1 MNEKGFK
8 HKTVLLDEAV
18 DLLIQ
23 RQDGVYVDGTFGRG
37 GHSRLILSQLAE
49 AGRLIGFDKDPEAIA
64 VANQLAQED
73 DRFEIEHNSF
83 ASLSE
88 VMKRRDLVGKVS
100 GVLVDLGV
108 SSPQLDDAERGFS
121 FLKSGPLD
129 MRMNPS
135 AGQSAADWVNT
146 ADEAEIARV
155 LWEYGEERF
164 SRRIARAVVA
174 RRQES
179 PITDTLDLA
188 NIISQSVPK
197 KDKFKHP
204 ATRSFQAIRIHV
216 NNELGDLEALLE
228 QSLEVLEPGGS
239 LVVISFHSLEDRIV
253 KRFMKDQVKGK
264 SLPKGLPITDDQI
277 ARTMKLACKASKP
290 GEEEVKENP
299 RARSAVLRAAI
310 KL

>member
-23 RQDGVYVDGTFGRG
+23 RPDGVYVDGTYGRG
-37 GHSRLILSQLAE
+37 GHSRLILSDLAE
-49 AGRLIGFDKDPEAIA
+49 TGRLIGFDKDPEAIKSA
-64 VANQLAQED
+64 DALATED
-73 DRFEIEHNSF
+73 DRFEIEHASF

-88 VMKRRDLVGKVS
+88 VIKRRGLVGKVS

-135 AGQSAADWVNT
+135 AGISAADWVNT
-146 ADEAEIARV
+146 AEETEIARV

-164 SRRIARAVVA
+164 SRRIARAIVA
-174 RRQES
+174 RRQDQKIE
-179 PITDTLDLA
+179 DTLDLA
-188 NIISQSVPK
+188 NLISTSVPK

-204 ATRSFQAIRIHV
+204 ATRSFQAIRIHI

-253 KRFMKDQVKGK
+253 KRFMKEQAKGK
-264 SLPKGLPITDDQI
+264 PLPKGLPITDDQI
-277 ARTMKLACKASKP
+277 SRTMKLACKASKP